1 MGLRTI
7 AALLWCVIPYKNVRI
22 RFGHVSP
29 SQQQQQQR
37 PHDRTKQQRWRWA
50 VPPQPEQRRHCL
62 RLEAVKGATHAMGC
76 GSSIAAVQKGVGAG
90 GGSSSRLVSAAEEA
104 AVQSCLFELIG
115 LLGGTARPPVQK
127 VSAVLGQAVAS
138 LLGAQTG
145 ALLFV
150 DEIKMQLLVVKER
163 SEAFERIDMGSGNLG
178 GRGVVGQVAKS
189 GQAYRDDESS
199 QLWPHSG
206 GVEPCFGT
214 LVGGA
219 AGPGRKGG
227 SAGGEAG
234 AGPPS
239 PPRVHSCVALPITTL
254 DGKVVGV
261 LLALNKAGYESAGVR
276 AAPLI
281 SLTRRPLSAAA
292 AVRAGRALLIAVTYG
307 APPA

>member
-1 MGLRTI
+1 MSRS
-7 AALLWCVIPYKNVRI
+7 
-22 RFGHVSP
+22 VSVTF
-29 SQQQQQQR
+29 
-37 PHDRTKQQRWRWA
+37 PHRSSSSSSDRTKQQRWRWA

-227 SAGGEAG
+227 AAGGEAG

>member
-1 MGLRTI
+1 MDPFRSLGES
-7 AALLWCVIPYKNVRI
+7 
-22 RFGHVSP
+22 RFCASQ
-29 SQQQQQQR
+29 SQIQQQQKRQ
-37 PHDRTKQQRWRWA
+37 RTKQQR
-50 VPPQPEQRRHCL
+50 PPVGQQ
-62 RLEAVKGATHAMGC
+62 AAMGC

-90 GGSSSRLVSAAEEA
+90 GGSSSPSSRLVSAAEEA

-206 GVEPCFGT
+206 GVEPCFGA

-227 SAGGEAG
+227 GAGGEAG

-239 PPRVHSCVALPITTL
+239 PPRVHSCLALPITTL

-261 LLALNKAGYESAGVR
+261 LLALNKAGFESAGVR

-281 SLTRRPLSAAA
+281 SLTRRSLSAAA
-292 AVRAGRALLIAVTYG
+292 AVRAERD
-307 APPA
+307 